1 MRIAILLAA
10 LPSAAPWCQHRER
23 DGRILECLRAKIPAF
38 TPLDEVRAC
47 FAPCMIA
54 AYGSLD
60 VPVPARAAV
69 VPSLARYRAMLELAP
84 SWRVSPSHKPGQRLR
99 AATRGLRNVVVRCPA
114 DNFNLCLRP
123 ENADADA
130 VLDQVAANLTG
141 RAAFWHMDAF
151 KLWPQEGGDAATLRP
166 LHGVTYYSTN
176 PAFHRHDVVPAPLGV
191 LDALVGGHLAKF
203 SSRRVAPKP
212 EEVIDWEAELRPIS
226 LDGWLGRRRLLHC
239 DSYRMRWGGGGHSY
253 GRQRMLEAFEAS
265 GFACD
270 PTPVN
275 HTAYVDGLR
284 ESQFVACPR
293 GNGIQVYR
301 VWEAL
306 LLGAVPIV
314 LRTHFPTHDA
324 LYAKLPVVMIGPSTA
339 RPKFDAWTTVTP
351 DFLRRE
357 RARIDR
363 LARENAFDLAGAFLP
378 YWLGRLFNESL
389 P

>member
-1 MRIAILLAA
+1 MGRELAVALARHRARELAA
-10 LPSAAPWCQHRER
+10 GDELVLEALREAARALELDDLVVELAR
-23 DGRILECLRAKIPAF
+23 VLEVDDEEALVGRVEVR
-38 TPLDEVRAC
+38 DEVRARRL
-47 FAPCMIA
+47 
-54 AYGSLD
+54 GSK
-60 VPVPARAAV
+60 
-69 VPSLARYRAMLELAP
+69 
-84 SWRVSPSHKPGQRLR
+84 RV
-99 AATRGLRNVVVRCPA
+99 RNSQ
-114 DNFNLCLRP
+114 L
-123 ENADADA
+123 
-130 VLDQVAANLTG
+130 Q
-141 RAAFWHMDAF
+141 
-151 KLWPQEGGDAATLRP
+151 
-166 LHGVTYYSTN
+166 
-176 PAFHRHDVVPAPLGV
+176 
-191 LDALVGGHLAKF
+191 
-203 SSRRVAPKP
+203 RVAPKP

-253 GRQRMLEAFEAS
+253 GRRRMLEAFEAS